1 MPSKTRKFINYM
13 FAGALSKHIAGE
25 RKLTDKE
32 RWGLI
37 IMIWSL
43 VYQVLKGMW
52 TESKLLEREMDHE
65 TALNEQMRI
74 LREENRRLVAKN
86 RTLSRANV
94 ELHRQLGNL
103 SQA

>member
-1 MPSKTRKFINYM
+1 MRKFIAYA
-13 FAGALSKHIAGE
+13 FAGDLAKHRAGT
-25 RKLTDKE
+25 RPLTDKE

-65 TALNEQMRI
+65 TALNEQMQI
-74 LREENRRLVAKN
+74 LREENRRLIAKN
-86 RTLSRANV
+86 QVLSRTNV
-94 ELHRQLGNL
+94 ELHNQLLMGD
-103 SQA
+103 AEPIE